1 MRRIALILV
10 SALALAGCAQL
21 GTIQKVATA
30 TVPAAVVVPAANTF
44 DILKAGAANYA
55 QYCINKKMVPAI
67 CSADTRRI
75 VIKGVRAGTGARDK
89 MEDSLTTGQPALASV
104 YNVLV
109 GAIDSLQKSPAAS
122 AQFTG
127 SMQ

>member
-1 MRRIALILV
+1 MRHIALILV
-10 SALALAGCAQL
+10 SALALAGCAL
-21 GTIQKVATA
+21 QKVATA

-44 DILKAGAANYA
+44 DILKAGATNYG

-75 VIKGVRAGTGARDK
+75 VIKAVRAGTGARK
-89 MEDSLTTGQPALASV
+89 QMEDSLTTGQPALASV

-109 GAIDSLQKSPAAS
+109 GAIDSLQTSPAAS

-127 SMQ
+127 STQ